1 MVNFAISGE
10 AGQNYYYY
18 GQMANVATGAG
29 PTNGNM
35 AIWTPNFTDIA
46 VSGDLPG
53 SYPINGPGTASAD
66 IYNWVAADAPQLLKT
81 ICGNADFNN
90 ADLADWGVKLQE
102 GYTPENLAQTWIIE
116 NPDSLTWGTPA
127 P

>member
-1 MVNFAISGE
+1 MTVPAAGE
-10 AGQNYYYY
+10 AGQNYYYS
-18 GQMANVATGAG
+18 QTANIATGAS
-29 PTNGNM
+29 NM

-53 SYPINGPGTASAD
+53 SYPIHGPGTASAD

-81 ICGNADFNN
+81 ICSNADFNN
-90 ADLADWGVKLQE
+90 GDLAAWGVKLQA
-102 GYTPENLAQTWIIE
+102 GGIPENMAQTWIIE